1 MIEFV
6 MFFEM
11 WMDWSHVCAFQLK
24 EGVIWLEQFS
34 RSQLIMLC
42 HFLLPDWNMAQV
54 MKFVWEFVIECVK
67 ELVAHHVLC
76 NMAQLTKFG

>member
-1 MIEFV
+1 
-6 MFFEM
+6 
-11 WMDWSHVCAFQLK
+11 
-24 EGVIWLEQFS
+24 
-34 RSQLIMLC
+34 LC

-54 MKFVWEFVIECVK
+54 MKFVWEFLIESVT